1 MRGRKLCHARL
12 SDRQDAA
19 DEFAYFSGEDDDE
32 KDMFT
37 SAGAWLGDDKFKLS
51 LQFVSGRLT
60 SRKKGR
66 RKTQ

>member
-1 MRGRKLCHARL
+1 MVYIN
-12 SDRQDAA
+12 SN
-19 DEFAYFSGEDDDE
+19 EDDDK

-37 SAGAWLGDDKFKLS
+37 SAGAWLGDENFKLG
-51 LQFVSGRLT
+51 LQLVSGRLT

>member
-1 MRGRKLCHARL
+1 M
-12 SDRQDAA
+12 
-19 DEFAYFSGEDDDE
+19 AYINSGEDDDE

-37 SAGAWLGDDKFKLS
+37 SAGACLGDDRFKLS

-66 RKTQ
+66 RKMQ